1 MKVQPNAPRV
11 IYFRTQ
17 SVLPVSHSVW
27 RYGYQLQVLLILQL
41 GPLNDVSGLASSSAG
56 GEARAKTSNTCVI
69 RTAAEKELA
78 DEVAI
83 SYATKFPFRVPDF
96 AGGVSEDSPPKL

>member
-1 MKVQPNAPRV
+1 MTSAKMIVQPNAPRA
-11 IYFRTQ
+11 IYFCTQ

-41 GPLNDVSGLASSSAG
+41 GPLKDVSGLASSSTG
-56 GEARAKTSNTCVI
+56 GEARATPCNVCVI
-69 RTAAEKELA
+69 RTAVEKELA

-83 SYATKFPFRVPDF
+83 S
-96 AGGVSEDSPPKL
+96 